1 VRANI
6 TQKPNFFDPTMNGE
20 LMRRLRLSLKG
31 TQQNNIVFLA
41 VLVSGCFAQ
50 PSRDGLNPN
59 ENFNQNQSGSRTDGA
74 GLTPA
79 EREKQEQFNALQ
91 EQLRRLEG
99 KLSHVSAQEST
110 ASGDFTLPKKFLGEE
125 FLWGSDVQISV
136 SIDESTGK
144 KDEQKTYVLG
154 NRVATLSR
162 VGNRIQVVSRE
173 DLTTE
178 SDFVSQK
185 IIGSFSVLSETDESL
200 ELRASG
206 FGHQSAELAGIASS
220 DFSLRSLQFDAADG
234 TLLLEVTVN
243 QGSGSFT
250 NVLES
255 LTPRINVTA
264 GRSGLEIIPPG
275 PVDGTQP
282 SKIGFN
288 ALLDRIGTFPS
299 TAWVAPES
307 PSTGDDLSR
316 VTKTEMNFVS
326 RYNIADGKTID
337 WWVTSNIPD
346 TLLPEIKAGVEGWN
360 RYFNLFRSD
369 RPVMRFMGKLPE
381 SARIGDPRLNII
393 LFDAVSEAS
402 SAYESQAVDPLT
414 GYQSHS
420 LIYLPFAWYNISG
433 KRYLQGADDAAVDS
447 AETAARVAQG
457 NAVSDALKAKFQHLR
472 CQRPIGYRDLPFLVN
487 SRAASSMDQAG
498 RALVRSTLLHEVGH
512 ALGMD
517 HNFKGTLSGHIAE
530 YNETNWLY
538 STSTMDYNPFAME
551 DTLFA
556 EPGNPA
562 RDVTQGL
569 VQPYDRQFIDIVY
582 NDASGTIAR
591 EEKAYA
597 FCNDADHDNV
607 TNGVDPFCRQYD
619 FFASPEQTLNV
630 PLLRL
635 QSSASYLDKSLGS
648 LITLSGFLRNESS
661 AILADLQSE
670 QKSADSFSKDKK
682 VTLDRAKQALS
693 EFSQAATSGFNHFL
707 RSGSYSVVNALTR
720 DARLLGEWK
729 PIEGIEKNSEL
740 SFKSGFQDMAN
751 LISGLFGS
759 DGFVSGE
766 SYNKYER
773 STQQTIAAQMSG
785 IFETRRSL
793 SKPQSFES
801 PSQVQSFVDA
811 ANTVIQLQAEFV
823 AKLRPLLAEVSLEE
837 AKIFQAA
844 VQSETEIV
852 TAALQDSL
860 TSASV
865 RLIGELGKITVNGSF
880 KDEIVTDRPQ
890 IRPEFTHAL
899 YVPLASLVTRASA
912 TVEDRAAALPWL
924 AVFDTNS
931 KTFAADLKVADPATG
946 TQVLASEFRAKVL
959 AAALATLEGEKAPIY
974 QKILQGQYLTGDER
988 KLHEFLTYALGVL
1001 RTPAP

>member
-1 VRANI
+1 
-6 TQKPNFFDPTMNGE
+6 
-20 LMRRLRLSLKG
+20 MRRLRLSLNS
-31 TQQNNIVFLA
+31 THENYVVFLA
-41 VLVSGCFAQ
+41 LLISGCFA
-50 PSRDGLNPN
+50 PAAKKELGRN
-59 ENFNQNQSGSRTDGA
+59 ENLKQNQADSGNDGA

-79 EREKQEQFNALQ
+79 EREKQEQFSALQ

-99 KLSHVSAQEST
+99 KLSNISSQEST
-110 ASGDFTLPKKFLGEE
+110 SSGDFILPKKFLGEE
-125 FLWGSDVQISV
+125 FLWGSDVQIAVSV
-136 SIDESTGK
+136 DESTGK
-144 KDEQKTYVLG
+144 KDEQKSYVLG

-162 VGNRIQVVSRE
+162 VGNRIQVLSRE

-178 SDFVSQK
+178 SDFLSQK
-185 IIGSFSVLSETDESL
+185 VIGNFTILSENDESL

-206 FGHQSAELAGIASS
+206 FGRHSAELSGIASA
-220 DFSLRSLQFDAADG
+220 DFSLRSLQFDSADG
-234 TLLLEVTVN
+234 TLLLEVTLSE
-243 QGSGSFT
+243 GSGSFT

-255 LTPRINVTA
+255 LTLRRNVTA
-264 GRSGLEIIPPG
+264 GKSGLEIVPPG
-275 PVDGTQP
+275 PVDGTRP
-282 SKIGFN
+282 SQIGFN

-299 TAWVAPES
+299 TVWVSPED
-307 PSTGDDLSR
+307 PSSGDDLSR
-316 VTKTEMNFVS
+316 VTKTEKSFVS

-337 WWVTSNIPD
+337 WWVTSNIPE

-360 RYFNLFRSD
+360 RYFNLFRGD
-369 RPVMRFMGKLPE
+369 KPVMRFMGKLPE

-393 LFDAVSEAS
+393 LFDAVAEAS

-433 KRYLQGADDAAVDS
+433 KRYLQGADD
-447 AETAARVAQG
+447 TAADSPEMVTRVAHG
-457 NAVSDALKAKFQHLR
+457 GGVSSSQKAKLQHLR
-472 CQRPIGYRDLPFLVN
+472 CQRPVGYKDLPFLVN
-487 SRAASSMDQAG
+487 SRAATSMDQAG

-517 HNFKGTLSGHIAE
+517 HNFKGTLSGNIAE

-582 NDASGTIAR
+582 NDGKGTIAR

-597 FCNDADHDNV
+597 FCNDADHDDV

-619 FFASPEQTLNV
+619 FFASPTQTLNV

-661 AILADLQSE
+661 AILADLERE
-670 QKSADSFSKDKK
+670 QNPADALTKDKK
-682 VTLDRAKQALS
+682 VTLDRAQQALS

-729 PIEGIEKNSEL
+729 PIEGIEKDTEL
-740 SFKSGFQDMAN
+740 SFKSGFQYMAN
-751 LISGLFGS
+751 FISGLFGN

-773 STQQTIAAQMSG
+773 STQKNIAAQMSG
-785 IFETRRSL
+785 IFETRLNS
-793 SKPQSFES
+793 SNPQKFEA
-801 PSQVQSFVDA
+801 PNQVQSFVDS
-811 ANTVIQLQAEFV
+811 ANTVIQLQVAFV
-823 AKLRPLLAEVSLEE
+823 AKLRPLLAGLTPEE
-837 AKIFQAA
+837 AELFQSA
-844 VQSETEIV
+844 VQYETEV
-852 TAALQDSL
+852 VKAALQDAL

-865 RLIGELGKITVNGSF
+865 RLIGELGSITVNGSF

-890 IRPEFTHAL
+890 VRPEFTHAL
-899 YVPLASLVTRASA
+899 YAPLVSLVTRANA
-912 TVEDRAAALPWL
+912 TVEDRAAALPWI
-924 AVFDTNS
+924 AVFDQNS
-931 KTFAADLKVADPATG
+931 MIFAAEFKVADPVTRSE
-946 TQVLASEFRAKVL
+946 VLASDLRAKVL
-959 AAALATLEGEKAPIY
+959 TATITSLESEKAPIY
-974 QKILQGQYLTGDER
+974 QKIVQGQYLTGDER
-988 KLHEFLTYALGVL
+988 KLHEFLSYAIGALQ
-1001 RTPAP
+1001 TPVP